1 MKLAV
6 RAQNPL
12 EWVALQMNLAP
23 VPVVQ
28 TSLYALA
35 GRALCEAV
43 ELGVF
48 EAVGR
53 GAPTPAKLAAATGLD
68 PGALD
73 ALLHLLVTLGYLA
86 DDAGRIRV
94 TALSRKWLLEDSES
108 SVCAALR
115 LFRAQWAVYDHL
127 PSYLRTG
134 KGFGTQADMH
144 RGTWPI
150 YQKAMFQLAR
160 MGVAE
165 VAKKTPLP
173 PAPERMLDV
182 GGSHGLYSVYF
193 CRRVPAMRAEVLEL
207 PQAIE
212 SAAPLLA
219 SVNAEG
225 RVRHRAGDVLDTDL
239 GEGVYDVVLVSNFV
253 HIFDAGHNRRIVSRL
268 ARALRPGGRLYI
280 QDFVRPE
287 AGTRA
292 DAVSSAQNLF
302 FSTLSAG
309 GVYSIAEQQQWQREA
324 GLEPAAITRFLS
336 TPLVQVCA
344 RKPEKSDPSSLH

>member
-35 GRALCEAV
+35 SRALCEAV

-53 GAPTPAKLAAATGLD
+53 GSPTHGELAAATGLD
-68 PGALD
+68 PRALD
-73 ALLHLLVTLGYLA
+73 ALVHLLVTLGYLA
-86 DDAGRIRV
+86 DVAGRLRV
-94 TALSRKWLLEDSES
+94 TPLSRKWLLEDSET

-115 LFRAQWAVYDHL
+115 LFRAQWAVYDHS

-134 KGFGTQADMH
+134 KGFAGQTVMH
-144 RGTWPI
+144 HDTWSV

-173 PAPERMLDV
+173 PAPRRMLDV
-182 GGSHGLYSVYF
+182 GGSHGLYSVHF
-193 CRRVPAMRAEVLEL
+193 CRRVPAMRAEVLDL
-207 PQAIE
+207 PEAIE
-212 SAAPLLA
+212 SAAALLA
-219 SVNAEG
+219 SVNAER
-225 RVRHRAGDVLDTDL
+225 RVQHRAGDVLETDL
-239 GEGVYDVVLVSNFV
+239 GEAVYDVVLVSSVV
-253 HIFDAGHNRRIVSRL
+253 HVFDDGDNRQIVANL
-268 ARALRPGGRLYI
+268 ARALRPGGRLYL
-280 QDFVRPE
+280 QDFVRPD

-302 FSTLSAG
+302 FSTMSAG
-309 GVYSIAEQQQWQREA
+309 GVYSIAEQQGWQREA
-324 GLEPAAITRFLS
+324 GLEPLAVTRFLS
-336 TPLVQVCA
+336 TPLVQVSA
-344 RKPEKSDPSSLH
+344 RKPP

>member
-6 RAQNPL
+6 RPQNPI

-35 GRALCEAV
+35 SRALCEAV

-53 GAPTPAKLAAATGLD
+53 GAPTPAGLAAATCLD
-68 PGALD
+68 PRALD

-86 DDAGRIRV
+86 DDAGRLRV
-94 TALSRKWLLEDSES
+94 TPLSRKWLLEDSDT
-108 SVCAALR
+108 SVCAVLR
-115 LFRAQWAVYDHL
+115 LFRAQWAVYEHL
-127 PSYLRTG
+127 PTYLRTG
-134 KGFGTQADMH
+134 KGFGTQTDMH
-144 RGTWPI
+144 GDTWPI

-173 PAPERMLDV
+173 PGPTRMLDV
-182 GGSHGLYSVYF
+182 GGSHGLYSVHF
-193 CRRVPAMRAEVLEL
+193 CRRVPAMRAEVLDL
-207 PQAIE
+207 PEAIE
-212 SAAPLLA
+212 SAAALLA
-219 SVNAEG
+219 SVNTEG
-225 RVRHRAGDVLDTDL
+225 RVQHRAGDVLETDL
-239 GEGVYDVVLVSNFV
+239 GEGVYDVVFVSSFA
-253 HIFDAGHNRRIVSRL
+253 HIFDDGQNRRIVLNL

-302 FSTLSAG
+302 FSAVSAG
-309 GVYSIAEQQQWQREA
+309 GVYSIAEQQGWQREA
-324 GLEPAAITRFLS
+324 GLEPVAVTRFLS
-336 TPLVQVCA
+336 TPLVQVSA
-344 RKPEKSDPSSLH
+344 RKP